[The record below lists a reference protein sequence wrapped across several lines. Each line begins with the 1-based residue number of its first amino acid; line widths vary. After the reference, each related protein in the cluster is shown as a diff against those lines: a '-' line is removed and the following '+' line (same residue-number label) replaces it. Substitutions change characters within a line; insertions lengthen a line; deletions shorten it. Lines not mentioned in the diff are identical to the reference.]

1 VLNEKYKAMA
11 VNILHLL
18 QLLPPPASSEA
29 YLPYR
34 HSKLFIESMY
44 KQLPQ
49 DRKGIPQSLPEIME
63 TLGYKDKPK
72 LLRRISQWLN
82 LEGKI
87 PLKFLSAIGITKDDL
102 LWFLEFD
109 KTDFYEALKN
119 ANRPKDFRY
128 KIMPCVYAKEDF
140 PIGTPEEAAIEYVR
154 AFMKNQPEYIQKHGA
169 SIIYPDL
176 KSIYIEHDGSVRVT
190 YYVPEVV
197 FKQGYVIFKTQIM
210 QGTVNL
216 R

>member
-1 VLNEKYKAMA
+1 MA
-11 VNILHLL
+11 VDLL
-18 QLLPPPASSEA
+18 NLIQLLPPPTSSEA

-49 DRKGIPQSLPEIME
+49 DRKGIPQALPQIME

-82 LEGKI
+82 LERKI
-87 PLKFLSAIGITKDDL
+87 PSEFLSSIGVTKDDL
-102 LWFLEFD
+102 LWVLEFD
-109 KTDFYEALKN
+109 KTDFYEALKD

-128 KIMPCVYAKEDF
+128 KVMPCVYAKKDF
-140 PIGTPEEAAIEYVR
+140 PIGTPEGEAIEYVR
-154 AFMKNQPEYIQKHGA
+154 AFMKALPEYIQRYGA
-169 SIIYPDL
+169 SIAYHGL
-176 KSIYIEHDGSVRVT
+176 KTIWIESDNSVKVT
-190 YYVPEVV
+190 YYIPEVI
-197 FKQGYVIFKTQIM
+197 FERGYVIFKTQIM
-210 QGTVNL
+210 QGIVNL